1 MLPWEYLAAAVTDT
15 GLPRQVGSV
24 SARLVVVGDG
34 QQAVGV
40 AQGAAPHLSSLQLQM
55 VGVNVADACPAL
67 AAVAPTVQQVL
78 EVEIAAGEQ
87 VGGRGVEGG
96 GELQDGGL
104 GVLNAGNRGSETE
117 KVFLDKI

>member
-1 MLPWEYLAAAVTDT
+1 M
-15 GLPRQVGSV
+15 
-24 SARLVVVGDG
+24 SARLIIVGDG

-40 AQGAAPHLSSLQLQM
+40 AQRAAPHLPSLQLEV
-55 VGVNVADACPAL
+55 VGVNVADAGSAL
-67 AAVAPTVQQVL
+67 TAVAPTVQQVL

-96 GELQDGGL
+96 SELQDGGL
-104 GVLNAGNRGSETE
+104 RVLNTGNRGSESE